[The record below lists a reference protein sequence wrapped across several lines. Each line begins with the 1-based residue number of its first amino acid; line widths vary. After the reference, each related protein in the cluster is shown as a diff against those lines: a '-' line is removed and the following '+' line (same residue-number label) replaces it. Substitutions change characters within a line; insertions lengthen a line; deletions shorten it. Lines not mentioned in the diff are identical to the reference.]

1 MTFSQYAGTAIVP
14 TLARI
19 VLAVAFVSAGWNKVF
34 EDGQFTAE
42 QATQL
47 KGLGINPEPD
57 TPKVTLNDSQTHIVV
72 LASYRLQDPPPAD
85 PADSQPATPPSAPP
99 STAGDAPPPAADN
112 PATQQPQAPTASAEP
127 LPPGTYKAQGLH
139 HVTLML
145 ADNNIPQPVWMA
157 RLAAFTELVGGA
169 MLLLGLFSRIWGL
182 GLAIAMG
189 VAFYLVSM
197 KMNGIFDMD
206 PRRFALDIAKYNTAY
221 CQAGLFVLA
230 FGIFLTGP
238 GPLSLDRMLFGGGG
252 EDLEPGQVKID

>member
-47 KGLGINPEPD
+47 KSLGINPEPD
-57 TPKVTLNDSQTHIVV
+57 TPKVTLSDSQTHVV
-72 LASYRLQDPPPAD
+72 LASYRLQDPPQDD
-85 PADSQPATPPSAPP
+85 PADTQPATPP
-99 STAGDAPPPAADN
+99 TGDAEPPAADA
-112 PATQQPQAPTASAEP
+112 PATQQPQAPAAPAEP

-139 HVTLML
+139 HVTLLL

-197 KMNGIFDMD
+197 KMNGIFTMD
-206 PRRFALDIAKYNTAY
+206 PRTFALDIEKYNTAY
-221 CQAGLFVLA
+221 VQAGLFVLA